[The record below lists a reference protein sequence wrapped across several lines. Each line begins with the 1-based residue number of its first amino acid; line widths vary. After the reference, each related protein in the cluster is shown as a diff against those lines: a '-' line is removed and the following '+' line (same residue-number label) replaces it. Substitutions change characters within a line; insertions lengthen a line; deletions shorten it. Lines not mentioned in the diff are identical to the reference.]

1 MTDYLIVGQGI
12 AGSTLAWTLTQRGH
26 SVQIIN
32 NATLPSSSRVAAGM
46 FNPFAGKKLI
56 RTWQVDE
63 LFAFMQWFYTEIEVT
78 LACRFFHYRAIYR
91 PFVSIE
97 EQNFHLAKTAEPG
110 IARYVETGVN
120 HRQFSKFINNPFD
133 GLSIVQSGWV
143 DVPLM
148 LDVLKNHFIKL
159 GQYQETHF
167 DYDALAIN
175 PESVVYENKEY
186 RKVVF
191 CDGFQALQNPFFSWL
206 PFNPVKGQTLTAQI
220 DDYTLTDIVNQGIW
234 ILPLNDSGLC
244 KVGSTYTWDKL
255 DYETT
260 PEGRQFLED
269 KLKER
274 LKKNYEVLDQQA
286 GVRPA
291 TDDRRPFVGV
301 HPEYSNVVIFNGLGT
316 KGVTLAPFFANQLA
330 DFLEFGKEI
339 NPEANILRYF
349 PLYFRSKT
357 SK

>member
-12 AGSTLAWTLTQRGH
+12 AGSTLAWTLTEQGH

-32 NATLPSSSRVAAGM
+32 NAALPSSSRAAAGM

-56 RTWQVDE
+56 RTWLVDE
-63 LFAFMQWFYTEIEVT
+63 LFPFMQEFYTGIQT
-78 LACRFFHYRAIYR
+78 KLGTDFLHNTDIYR

-97 EQNFHLAKTAEPG
+97 EQNFHLAKTAEPAIG
-110 IARYVETGVN
+110 RYVQTAVN
-120 HRQFSKFINNPFD
+120 HAQFSVFINNPFD

-148 LDVLKNHFIKL
+148 LNVLKNHFVQL
-159 GQYQETHF
+159 EQYQETHF
-167 DYDALAIN
+167 DYDALTVNSEGI
-175 PESVVYENKEY
+175 VYQNKNY
-186 RKVVF
+186 RKIVF
-191 CDGFQALQNPFFSWL
+191 CDGFQAIQNPFFNWL
-206 PFNPVKGQTLTAQI
+206 PFNPVKGQTLTIQI
-220 DDYTLTDIVNQGIW
+220 NDYTLTEIVNQGIW

-255 DYETT
+255 DDEITD
-260 PEGRQFLED
+260 EGRVFLEE
-269 KLKER
+269 KLEER
-274 LKKNYEVLDQQA
+274 LKKNYEILDQQA

-301 HPEYSNVVIFNGLGT
+301 HPEHNNVAIFNGLGT
-316 KGVTLAPFFANQLA
+316 KGVTLAPFFSSQLS

-339 NPEANILRYF
+339 NPEANISRYF
-349 PLYFRSKT
+349 SLYFRSK
-357 SK
+357 